1 MSLTSASFV
10 AFLCLVILLYYG
22 PLKKFQWQTLLVAN
36 YVFYFFSGIGNLF
49 YILFTT
55 IATYLVTRKMT
66 SHQAQ
71 TKAYI
76 KDHKEDMSKEEKKAY
91 KEGRKKSL
99 FRWLLLDILLNIG
112 LLAVVK
118 YTNFTISNINAILS
132 LAGSSTVLSFW
143 DIALP
148 MGISFYIFMSVG
160 YAIDVYRG
168 KYPAEKNIFKLACFI
183 SFFPQ
188 LIQGPISR
196 FDDLTATLFAHHDL
210 DFNVI
215 KSGLTR
221 VLWGFFKKLVIADR
235 ILIAV
240 KVIIGDTDTY
250 NGLFVFV
257 GMVFYAIELYC
268 DFTGGIDI
276 TIGVAEM
283 LGITLKENF
292 IRPYFSK
299 NLKEFW
305 NRWHITMGTWF
316 TDYIFYPLSVS
327 KKMLHLSHVS
337 REKLGDKLGKRVTV
351 YLSAFIVWFAT
362 GIWHGASWNF
372 IVWGLLNYVVL
383 MVSQELIPFYRFFHS
398 RFNVLGKTW
407 WKAFQI
413 IRTCLIVALLRCF
426 DCYRDVPL
434 TFKMYGSMLTNHN
447 FSQVVELFPN
457 LGLTAYDYGVIIVGV
472 IIVFA
477 VSMKSRAVSLR
488 TQLFAKGYW
497 LQFAVITALFI
508 ATLLWG
514 IYGVGYDSSQFIYN
528 QF

>member
-1 MSLTSASFV
+1 MTLTSFNFV
-10 AFLCLVILLYYG
+10 IFLVLLVILYYG
-22 PLKKFQWQTLLVAN
+22 PLRKWQWQTLLFAN
-36 YVFYFFSGIGNLF
+36 YLFYLFSGPSNLI

-55 IATYLVTRKMT
+55 ITTYFLTRQIQRVADE
-66 SHQAQ
+66 SD
-71 TKAYI
+71 AYI
-76 KDHKEDMSKEEKKAY
+76 KANKESLSRDERKAY
-91 KEGRKKSL
+91 KAATKKKLSH
-99 FRWLLLDILLNIG
+99 LLLADILLNIG

-118 YTNFTISNINAILS
+118 YTNFTISNINGLMAFF
-132 LAGSSTVLSFW
+132 GSSTTLSFL

-148 MGISFYIFMSVG
+148 MGISFYIFMTVG

-168 KYPAEKNIFKLACFI
+168 KTKAEENIFKLACFV

-196 FDDLTATLFAHHDL
+196 FDDLTATLFDNHS
-210 DFNVI
+210 FNITRI

-240 KVIIGDTDTY
+240 KAIIGDPDTY
-250 NGLFVFV
+250 YGSFVFV

-276 TIGVAEM
+276 TIGTAEL
-283 LGITLKENF
+283 LGVTVKENF

-299 NLKEFW
+299 TLKEFW

-316 TDYIFYPLSVS
+316 TDYIFYPISVS
-327 KKMLHLSHVS
+327 KGMLKLSHNS
-337 REKLGDKLGKRVTV
+337 REKLGEKLGKRVPV
-351 YLSAFIVWFAT
+351 YLSSFIVWFAT

-383 MVSQELIPFYRFFHS
+383 MISQELIPFYRWFH
-398 RFNVLGKTW
+398 GKYDIEDKTA

-413 IRTCLIVALLRCF
+413 IRTMFIVASLRCF

-434 TFKMYGSMLTNHN
+434 TFKMYGSMLTNFNPGYVVTN
-447 FSQVVELFPN
+447 FAS
-457 LGLTAYDYGVIIVGV
+457 LGLVTADYIILIIGVL
-472 IIVFA
+472 IVFS
-477 VSMKSRAVSLR
+477 VSMLSRGQSFRSL
-488 TQLFAKGYW
+488 LFEKKYW
-497 LQFAVITALFI
+497 FQFATLFFLFLAI
-508 ATLLWG
+508 LLFG